1 MKKRSAAVLAAVVAM
16 LACGAQA
23 QSSVQLMGSVD
34 AFAGSMRF
42 AGDPGHRSVAD
53 SGGMTTSWYG
63 FKGSE
68 DLGGGL
74 KASFALTSFFQADSG
89 VPGRFANDPYFS
101 RDASVS
107 LGKDALGKIT
117 LGRSLAPNFLP
128 TILFNPFGDSFVFSP
143 LVLHNN
149 VPLFNGTGWNATTP
163 SDTGWSNEVIYSS
176 PVWGG
181 FSTNLHYQFGE
192 QANKGGVH
200 NTGLNVL
207 YFNGPFAATA
217 FYEHD
222 EVSNPFPAAF
232 PGGDTKKDWMLG
244 ASYDFTAVKLY
255 GTYGRATTEVTP
267 SRTKTWSLGGA
278 VPVGAGKVLA
288 GLAHS
293 ETNTGATRRTGTIG
307 YDYFLSKSTDVYAMV
322 MRDSITGFASG
333 TSFGAGVRKSF

>member
-1 MKKRSAAVLAAVVAM
+1 MKKRSAAALAAVVTL
-16 LACGAQA
+16 LASGAHA
-23 QSSVQLMGSVD
+23 QSSVQLMGTVD
-34 AFAGSMRF
+34 AFAGSMHL
-42 AGDPGHRSVAD
+42 AGDPGHRTVVD

-74 KASFALTSFFQADSG
+74 RASFALTSFFQTDSG
-89 VPGRFANDPYFS
+89 VPGRFAGDPYFS
-101 RDASVS
+101 RDANVS
-107 LGKDALGKIT
+107 LGRDDLGKIT
-117 LGRSLAPNFLP
+117 LGRGLAPNFLP
-128 TILFNPFGDSFVFSP
+128 TIIFNPFGDSFVFSP

-176 PVWGG
+176 PVFGG

-192 QANKGGVH
+192 QTNNGGVH
-200 NTGLNVL
+200 NVGVNAL
-207 YFNGPFAATA
+207 YFHGPFAATA

-222 EVSNPFPAAF
+222 EVANPVPAVF

-267 SRTKTWSLGGA
+267 SRTNTWSLGA
-278 VPVGAGKVLA
+278 EAPVGAVKVLD
-288 GLAHS
+288 GFAHS
-293 ETNTGATRRTGTIG
+293 DTNTGATRRTGTVG
-307 YDYFLSKSTDVYAMV
+307 YDYFLSKTTDVYAML
-322 MRDSITGFASG
+322 MHDSITGFSSG
-333 TSFGAGVRKSF
+333 NSFGAGIRKSF